1 MIHRLAQKIKE
12 GTKFFI
18 QHREGTNSHE
28 GRETVGEVLTS
39 FVKEIGG
46 KLSNIIIGHFPYA
59 SKVKDAN
66 VCSMEANITTSGN
79 IVDDVNEVS
88 GVALGN
94 SNIESP
100 AFPGALRLNTVQC
113 FGENTNNN
121 SGEGENNMPDKSLSF
136 HDIKDAIKDMNIFP
150 WQIFTPEEMQKD
162 KVFGKLYED
171 NSILQTENESLK
183 TKYATLETS
192 SKESVRANNIIKAQT
207 SLEEL
212 MKEGFT
218 DKQKTFIKDRFKPET
233 LEKLDEPSLKEHL
246 ENEKKVFSDT
256 AKLFGVES
264 STSKSSSA
272 GTEEEKTLEEQALEI
287 LGV

>member
-1 MIHRLAQKIKE
+1 
-12 GTKFFI
+12 
-18 QHREGTNSHE
+18 
-28 GRETVGEVLTS
+28 
-39 FVKEIGG
+39 
-46 KLSNIIIGHFPYA
+46 
-59 SKVKDAN
+59 
-66 VCSMEANITTSGN
+66 
-79 IVDDVNEVS
+79 
-88 GVALGN
+88 
-94 SNIESP
+94 
-100 AFPGALRLNTVQC
+100 
-113 FGENTNNN
+113 
-121 SGEGENNMPDKSLSF
+121 MPDKPLSF

-192 SKESVRANNIIKAQT
+192 SKESVRTNNVIKAQT
-207 SLEEL
+207 SLDEL
-212 MKEGFT
+212 MKVGYSN
-218 DKQKTFIKDRFKPET
+218 KQRIFIKNRFKPET

-264 STSKSSSA
+264 STLKSSSA